1 MLRVGLM
8 SRARQRKADE
18 EERRARE
25 NRRQE
30 EFRRHVCAAP
40 DHCFVPTQYPVGL
53 GADVVAWLCPDLSQ
67 EEQRLAEARKA
78 REAYEK
84 EVEERARRLAEVRQ
98 QHRLG
103 LWWLVFVAI
112 EPPFRS
118 VCGCSGQWCRGRR
131 RLPR

>member
-1 MLRVGLM
+1 M

-53 GADVVAWLCPDLSQ
+53 GADVVGPGSALIYHRRSSGWLRPA
-67 EEQRLAEARKA
+67 RLAR
-78 REAYEK
+78 RTRRRWRR
-84 EVEERARRLAEVRQ
+84 ERA
-98 QHRLG
+98 G
-103 LWWLVFVAI
+103 
-112 EPPFRS
+112 
-118 VCGCSGQWCRGRR
+118 
-131 RLPR
+131 